1 MLKQSDKAVEPV
13 MKIYLYKYIF
23 IYKYIYI
30 YKYMYYIYTF
40 I

>member
-23 IYKYIYI
+23 IYKYIFVQNQE
-30 YKYMYYIYTF
+30 TGLNV
-40 I
+40 